1 MGLYGIVDV
10 RRESVQTAWA
20 TSVTQPP
27 LSPLSLS
34 VYQLRNP
41 TPPTDNTSPGFP
53 HLAIGDMLLPDLRR
67 GTKHAMLQYA
77 DTRLCCYYCS
87 TAAASFGT
95 SLQTGVLHVQHG
107 DTSALVFMTQEERM
121 GRGLEWLYLWSAS

>member
-20 TSVTQPP
+20 TSVTRAP

-34 VYQLRNP
+34 VDQLRNP
-41 TPPTDNTSPGFP
+41 TPPTDNASPGFP

-77 DTRLCCYYCS
+77 DTHFCS

-95 SLQTGVLHVQHG
+95 SVQTGVLHVQHD

>member
-10 RRESVQTAWA
+10 RRESVQTGWA
-20 TSVTQPP
+20 TSVTRPP

-34 VYQLRNP
+34 VDQLRNP
-41 TPPTDNTSPGFP
+41 TPPTDNASPGFP

-77 DTRLCCYYCS
+77 DTRAATIAAQPRLLLGLHYRLASYMCS
-87 TAAASFGT
+87 NIM
-95 SLQTGVLHVQHG
+95 
-107 DTSALVFMTQEERM
+107 MTR
-121 GRGLEWLYLWSAS
+121 LL

>member
-10 RRESVQTAWA
+10 RRESVQTGWA

-34 VYQLRNP
+34 VDQLRNP
-41 TPPTDNTSPGFP
+41 TPPTDNASPGFP

-77 DTRLCCYYCS
+77 DTRIAALPRLLLVLFYRLASYMCS
-87 TAAASFGT
+87 
-95 SLQTGVLHVQHG
+95 
-107 DTSALVFMTQEERM
+107 MTTR
-121 GRGLEWLYLWSAS
+121 LL

>member
-1 MGLYGIVDV
+1 MYGIVDV
-10 RRESVQTAWA
+10 RRESVQTGWA
-20 TSVTQPP
+20 TSVTRAP
-27 LSPLSLS
+27 LSPPLSLS
-34 VYQLRNP
+34 VDQLRNP
-41 TPPTDNTSPGFP
+41 TPPTDNASPGFP

-95 SLQTGVLHVQHG
+95 FLQTGVLHVQH
-107 DTSALVFMTQEERM
+107 DDMSALVFMTQEERM

>member
-1 MGLYGIVDV
+1 MGDIRD
-10 RRESVQTAWA
+10 T
-20 TSVTQPP
+20 TISVTALALKSQSAPG
-27 LSPLSLS
+27 SESGG
-34 VYQLRNP
+34 P
-41 TPPTDNTSPGFP
+41 TPPTDNASPGFP

-95 SLQTGVLHVQHG
+95 FLQTGVLHVQHD